1 VSMIRSIEFVH
12 EENALVVELREP
24 ADVISSIPV
33 LGENPRFIVFK
44 TVPTNFYVDNLVD
57 FYRLVLSRL
66 GIDSGVVFLTSVS
79 VSEYVREQVLSPYVS
94 DVVVTVG
101 LEPAV
106 CLDVESVHKPI
117 PGTIN
122 IAVITTAPLTT
133 EGAIDLFKTVV
144 EAKVLA
150 VSEILLRCTS
160 RSSGTVSDAIVV
172 ALPRSRPKRYL
183 FAGIATDVGNAIAKA
198 VYKAILS
205 RAVTLLGVDDFLKNV
220 LGVDREHIVEL
231 ALQLYRRAPIPGL
244 SVDRVRKILRDI
256 LDDVLRDPNVWCLLI
271 AARELDLHAYSN
283 SIPHLSRDEFL
294 NDTQKILADE
304 LLGIALSLYI
314 AGAKGMFS
322 MYWVE
327 RLKKNGVLSFELPM
341 FEDDV
346 LSALL
351 GSLLTKLYDSYRE
364 R

>member
-1 VSMIRSIEFVH
+1 M
-12 EENALVVELREP
+12 
-24 ADVISSIPV
+24 
-33 LGENPRFIVFK
+33 
-44 TVPTNFYVDNLVD
+44 
-57 FYRLVLSRL
+57 
-66 GIDSGVVFLTSVS
+66 
-79 VSEYVREQVLSPYVS
+79 
-94 DVVVTVG
+94 
-101 LEPAV
+101 
-106 CLDVESVHKPI
+106 
-117 PGTIN
+117 
-122 IAVITTAPLTT
+122 
-133 EGAIDLFKTVV
+133 
-144 EAKVLA
+144 LA

-160 RSSGTVSDAIVV
+160 RASGTVSDAVAIV
-172 ALPRSRPKRYL
+172 LPRSRPKRYL

-198 VYKAILS
+198 VYRAILS
-205 RAVTLLGVDDFLKNV
+205 RAITLLGIDDFLKNV
-220 LGVDREHIVEL
+220 LGVDRERIVEL

-271 AARELDLHAYSN
+271 AARELDLHAYSS

-351 GSLLTKLYDSYRE
+351 GSLLTKLYDIYRE
-364 R
+364 Q

>member
-1 VSMIRSIEFVH
+1 MELVH
-12 EENALVVELREP
+12 EENALVIELSEPVE
-24 ADVISSIPV
+24 VISSIPV
-33 LGENPRFIVFK
+33 LGANPRFIIFK
-44 TVPTNFYVDNLVD
+44 TVSTDFHTDNLVN
-57 FYRLVLSRL
+57 FYKSVLSRL

-79 VSEYVREQVLSPYVS
+79 VSEYTWEKVLNPYVS

-101 LEPAV
+101 LEPPV
-106 CLDVESVHKPI
+106 CLDSKGVYRPI
-117 PGTIN
+117 SGTIN

-133 EGAIDLFKTVV
+133 EGAVDLFKTVV
-144 EAKVLA
+144 EVKVLA

-160 RSSGTVSDAIVV
+160 RASGTVSDAVAI
-172 ALPRSRPKRYL
+172 ALPRSRPRQYL

-198 VYKAILS
+198 VYRAILS
-205 RAVTLLGVDDFLKNV
+205 RAVTLLGIDDLLKNV

-231 ALQLYRRAPIPGL
+231 ALQLYRRAPIPRL
-244 SVDRVRKILRDI
+244 SVERVKNILRDI

-271 AARELDLHAYSN
+271 AARELDLHAYSS

-304 LLGIALSLYI
+304 LLGIALSLYV

-351 GSLLTKLYDSYRE
+351 GSLLTRLYDSYRE
-364 R
+364 Q